1 VFPFGSHRAFFY
13 SLTEGGFMRHSH
25 IRFTFTFCVVLA
37 LTVIASAG
45 AEQFSDWSPPV
56 SLGPVINTEFDD
68 SGAFISRDGLT
79 LYFNSNSPADW
90 AVSISMFQSATA
102 YAIQGGLQRTWARR
116 STALVARRSN

>member
-1 VFPFGSHRAFFY
+1 
-13 SLTEGGFMRHSH
+13 MRQAHTK
-25 IRFTFTFCVVLA
+25 FTIALCAALA
-37 LTVIASAG
+37 LILIESAG